1 MGVKIKIKDH
11 LSLAEAEVEAEV
23 GNIFWGKYGKNV
35 QKCHIELLLIFS
47 VKLRRLGL
55 RCFMTLKIFHT
66 LIFFSMILTSM
77 DMLLDTFTIY
87 GVLKLHEFLA
97 YDWSIYSC
105 LKPLVTKLEILCGD
119 MTVPLSYTLILC
131 PCVRYCT
138 WEPKRYK
145 DFLLS

>member
-55 RCFMTLKIFHT
+55 RCFMTLKSST
-66 LIFFSMILTSM
+66 LQFFLN
-77 DMLLDTFTIY
+77 DLNIY
-87 GVLKLHEFLA
+87 GYA
-97 YDWSIYSC
+97 
-105 LKPLVTKLEILCGD
+105 T
-119 MTVPLSYTLILC
+119 
-131 PCVRYCT
+131 
-138 WEPKRYK
+138 
-145 DFLLS
+145 

>member
-1 MGVKIKIKDH
+1 MVGVKIKIKDH

-105 LKPLVTKLEILCGD
+105 LKPLVTKLEILCSD
-119 MTVPLSYTLILC
+119 SPL
-131 PCVRYCT
+131 
-138 WEPKRYK
+138 WEQPIGNPHLVFPQY
-145 DFLLS
+145 L